1 MMICK
6 ICGNSENNKIFNIK
20 EMMFGFRDE
29 FAYFECSKCG
39 CLQITEIP
47 KNIGKHYPPNYYSF
61 NNLSFKNE
69 NDSIIKKI
77 LIRKRDEY
85 ALFKKGLIGKLVY
98 YRYPNLLFHTIG
110 MAKINYNSKILDVGC
125 GTGNLLFSLNKRGF
139 QNLMGIDLYTNKEII
154 NNEIKIYKKSIHDLS
169 DNQKFNLIMFNHSFE
184 HIPDQLQTLIK
195 VRKML
200 SKDGVCMIR
209 MPIKTDYI
217 WNRYGI
223 NWVQIDAPRHFFI
236 HTIKSF
242 KLLAEKSGLKL
253 QDVIFESDEFQ
264 FYGSEQYKK
273 NIPLTAKN
281 SYSVNPE
288 KSIFIKDQI
297 KKFKIMAKELNKN
310 NQGDQAAFILR
321 KKMVMI
327 NTI

>member
-1 MMICK
+1 
-6 ICGNSENNKIFNIK
+6 
-20 EMMFGFRDE
+20 
-29 FAYFECSKCG
+29 
-39 CLQITEIP
+39 
-47 KNIGKHYPPNYYSF
+47 
-61 NNLSFKNE
+61 
-69 NDSIIKKI
+69 